1 MGLRILRDAEQGS
14 QEGGSRCQGPLAAQ
28 SSVHEALLR
37 AVPADGAILQQVVA
51 ELPACEEL
59 FSVPWGHIRTLI
71 DKCHDDREKA
81 EFYIHKTVENGW
93 SRAVL
98 LNELSKLI
106 PKELRDSLPTI
117 EEIEAEL
124 RG

>member
-1 MGLRILRDAEQGS
+1 M
-14 QEGGSRCQGPLAAQ
+14 
-28 SSVHEALLR
+28 
-37 AVPADGAILQQVVA
+37 A